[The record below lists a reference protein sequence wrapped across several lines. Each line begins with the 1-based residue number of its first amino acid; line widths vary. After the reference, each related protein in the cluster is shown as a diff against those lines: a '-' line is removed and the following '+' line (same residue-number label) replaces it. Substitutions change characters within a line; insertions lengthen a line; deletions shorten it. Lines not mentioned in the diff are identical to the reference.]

1 MHATIDLIYFNAGGG
16 HRAAALALEAV
27 AREQGRPW
35 CLRKVNLFEVLDP
48 EDRFRRITG
57 MAPEALYNK
66 RLSTGWTLGLSQE
79 LKVLQ
84 GIIRLGH
91 PSMLRRLQQH
101 WLRSDPDLI
110 VSLVPNFNRAMRES
124 AAAALPGV
132 PYVTVMTDMADH
144 PPHFWIEPGGDQHV
158 ICGTPKAASQA
169 LGAGLPA
176 HRVHRTS
183 GMIVRPDFYHPIGL
197 DRAAA
202 LHHLGLDPGRPTG
215 LVMFG
220 GEGSMAMLD
229 IAQRLSDVQLILMCG
244 RHPSLQQELRD
255 LARQKAS
262 APRAIVG
269 FTSEVRQ
276 HMMLADF
283 FIGKPGPGCLSEA
296 VQQGLPVI
304 TFRNAWTM
312 PQERYN
318 TDWVIENGLGLV
330 IRSTRRLEAA
340 VRQLVDQLD
349 GFKAR
354 VRCMD
359 NRAVFEVPDILD
371 RLLAGSQRSG
381 SALDVT
387 ALTSASGSIRP
398 TQAS

>member
-27 AREQGRPW
+27 AKEQGRPW
-35 CLRKVNLFEVLDP
+35 SLRRVNLFEVLDP

-91 PSMLRRLQQH
+91 PSMMRRLQQH

-169 LGAGLPA
+169 LSAGVPA
-176 HRVHRTS
+176 HCVHRTS
-183 GMIVRPDFYHPIGL
+183 GMIVRPDFYHPTGL
-197 DRAAA
+197 DRAAN
-202 LHHLGLDPGRPTG
+202 LQHLGLDPRQPTG
-215 LVMFG
+215 IVMFG

-229 IAQRLSDVQLILMCG
+229 IAQRLSEVQLILMCG
-244 RHPSLQQELRD
+244 RHPSLQQELHD
-255 LARQKAS
+255 LTRQKAS

-318 TDWVIENGLGLV
+318 TDWVVENGLGLV
-330 IRSTRRLEAA
+330 IRSTRRLGAA
-340 VRQLVDQLD
+340 VKQLLDQLD
-349 GFKAR
+349 DYKAR

-359 NRAVFEVPDILD
+359 NRAVFEIPDILD
-371 RLLAGSQRSG
+371 RLLARSQGPGST
-381 SALDVT
+381 LDVT
-387 ALTSASGSIRP
+387 ALTSAGGSIRP